1 MKYSLKPVRHL
12 LYMAMF
18 LLLCMECRNENAV
31 KNHSSLHS
39 HGFIEVSKTNPSYFQ
54 FSDGSPY
61 IPIGINLVSPDGRYK
76 NNPDSALIEYGQWM
90 KKLSEN
96 GGNYIRVW
104 LSSPFWDIEDQKA
117 GEYRESKAQRI
128 DRLIEMAKK
137 YNIRIKMTLEH
148 FRSLTMEENPQSWAV
163 KSVYHRS
170 NGGPLDSIQQFLTS
184 TAGQK
189 LFLDKA
195 DFYQKR
201 LGSDTIFFGWEL
213 WNEMNAVSVPVDK
226 NFFAWNV
233 KMLNEVKKRFPEN
246 LVMQSLGSFDN
257 ENVRPAYKKMML
269 LPGNQVAQVHR
280 YLDLGAEMEICHKP
294 MDVICSSAVEELL
307 SYETGKPV
315 ILAET
320 GAVEPRHSGPSKYY
334 PLDTAG
340 ILLHDILFAP
350 FFSGAAGAGMSWHW
364 DSYVEKN
371 NLWYHF
377 KRFSEAVKGINP
389 LTEKF
394 VPAKSET
401 GDLRI
406 YQLNGSRTI
415 LLWLR
420 DKRNTWESEL
430 RDGHAPLTI
439 KGAQLDLKI
448 LGINEPISEIA
459 IYDPWQDKWENVT
472 PENIKITLPDFKR
485 SLVVR
490 IKRKSTLQNASRGTN

>member
-1 MKYSLKPVRHL
+1 MKYSLKPYRL
-12 LYMAMF
+12 LFYMAM
-18 LLLCMECRNENAV
+18 LLLHGTACDNNNAV
-31 KNHSSLHS
+31 KKYSSINS
-39 HGFIEVSKTNPSYFQ
+39 HGYIEVSKSNPSYFQ

-61 IPIGINLVSPDGRYK
+61 IPIGINLISPGGRYK
-76 NNPDSALIEYGQWM
+76 NNPDSALAEYGLWM

-137 YNIRIKMTLEH
+137 YNLRIKMTLEH
-148 FRSLTMEENPQSWAV
+148 FRSLTMEENPQPWAV

-184 TAGQK
+184 AAGQK

-201 LGSDTIFFGWEL
+201 FRSDTIFFGWEL
-213 WNEMNAVSVPVDK
+213 WNEMNAVSVPVDSI
-226 NFFAWNV
+226 FFAWNI
-233 KMLNEVKKRFPEN
+233 KMLSEVKLRFPEN

-257 ENVRPAYKKMML
+257 EKVRPTYKKMML
-269 LPGNQVAQVHR
+269 SPGNQVAQVHR
-280 YLDLGAEMEICHKP
+280 YLDLGAEMEICHNP
-294 MDVICSSAVEELL
+294 MDVICSSAVEELI
-307 SYETGKPV
+307 SYKTGKPV

-320 GAVEPRHSGPSKYY
+320 GAVEPKHSGPSKYY

-340 ILLHDILFAP
+340 IILHDILFAP

-364 DSYVEKN
+364 DSYVERN

-377 KRFSEAVKGINP
+377 KRFSEAVKDINP
-389 LTEKF
+389 LTENF
-394 VPAKSET
+394 IPAKSET
-401 GDLRI
+401 SDLRI
-406 YQLNGSRTI
+406 YQLNGSNTI

-420 DKRNTWESEL
+420 DKKNNWESEL
-430 RDGHAPLTI
+430 RDGQPPLTI
-439 KGAQLDLKI
+439 KGAHLDLKM
-448 LGINEPISEIA
+448 LGINESFSEVA
-459 IYDPWQDKWENVT
+459 IYDPWQDKWENAM
-472 PENIKITLPDFKR
+472 PENMKISLPDFKR
-485 SLVVR
+485 SLVIR
-490 IKRKSTLQNASRGTN
+490 LKRNR